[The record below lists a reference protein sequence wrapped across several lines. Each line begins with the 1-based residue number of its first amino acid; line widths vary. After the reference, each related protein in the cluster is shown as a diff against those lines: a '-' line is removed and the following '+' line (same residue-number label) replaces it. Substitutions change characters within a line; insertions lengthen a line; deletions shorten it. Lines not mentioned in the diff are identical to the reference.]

1 MLRGLRQTCHALGFL
16 NARPRFAPTRVG
28 EPSFGALLPTG
39 GSAPMTL
46 GEGFFLRA
54 ERRSIGDAIVSES
67 ALAGLSE
74 LAEYPVQQS
83 AFLDYVIHSGSY
95 IHCDNTQGTHSSI
108 VTFKNI
114 VTLWILVVYIT
125 QLEHYGFS
133 LYI

>member
-1 MLRGLRQTCHALGFL
+1 
-16 NARPRFAPTRVG
+16 
-28 EPSFGALLPTG
+28 
-39 GSAPMTL
+39 MTL

-74 LAEYPVQQS
+74 LAAYPVQQS